1 MMLDIDF
8 SGVCG
13 RLKLALLGQILNIT
27 CKSKL
32 LQHDDNLKRFECDNL
47 ESRMDNECE

>member
-13 RLKLALLGQILNIT
+13 RLKLALLGQILNKHHVQVKLIT
-27 CKSKL
+27 VQ
-32 LQHDDNLKRFECDNL
+32 QHDFDDLNFT
-47 ESRMDNECE
+47 